1 MLREVAQATQGAHA
15 GRFRNRRTTARQ
27 VVQVVDFAGIAPA
40 DRAPPVGRV
49 EDRESEHAPRPRRVD
64 APGAPPRHVTP
75 AAGE

>member
-15 GRFRNRRTTARQ
+15 GRFRNRRPPACQ
-27 VVQVVDFAGIAPA
+27 GINMVDFAGITPA
-40 DRAPPVGRV
+40 DRAPPVCCV
-49 EDRESEHAPRPRRVD
+49 EDRKPEHAPRPRRVD